1 VAEKAAKPTLSL
13 VPRHQPD
20 ARDETI
26 LRVKKMPRP
35 DGMLQCPR
43 CGCREVLNTQAGVII
58 TKGRRKPGTKIAIDE
73 CAQCWKAGLHV
84 SMLPAGPKPAT

>member
-1 VAEKAAKPTLSL
+1 MPLQL
-13 VPRHQPD
+13 VPPTEPTPAEAVRQ
-20 ARDETI
+20 
-26 LRVKKMPRP
+26 RVKKMARP

-43 CGCREVLNTQAGVII
+43 CGCREVLNTQAGVTI